1 MNLYALLGVDRNATP
16 DEVERAY
23 RRLARRYHPGIN
35 PGDRD
40 AEQMYEQIQ
49 QAYRVLGH
57 PDRRRDYDRGA
68 APVATT
74 IETTVSFEGFDFS
87 TPAQGPMAATF
98 SELFSDVFHEAAR
111 EAIAP
116 STGAD
121 LEARVHLSFE
131 DAIRGAHV
139 PISIV
144 RRERCAACAGSGLLP
159 QPAVTCTACGGSGSR
174 RWARGHMV
182 FTKSCER
189 CAGEGRLAV
198 QACGG
203 CGGSGLQAR
212 SEVVTLTTPP
222 GLEAGARLAIPG
234 RGHAGARGGPAGDL
248 YVTVEVGEHPHFRR
262 SGRDLHVTLPVA
274 IHEAALGARV
284 DVPTLD
290 GRVRLKIPPGTPSGQ
305 RLRLAGHGIP
315 AVGGAEAGD
324 LIAEV
329 QIVLPPLHDERSRAL
344 LREFARLNDAD
355 VRGHLFE

>member
-1 MNLYALLGVDRNATP
+1 MNLYALLGVNRNASP

-49 QAYRVLGH
+49 QAYSVLGH
-57 PDRRRDYDRGA
+57 PERRREYDRGA
-68 APVATT
+68 APAATT
-74 IETTVSFEGFDFS
+74 IETTVSFAGFDFS

-98 SELFSDVFHEAAR
+98 SELFSDVFQDAAR

-116 STGAD
+116 SRGAD
-121 LEARVHLSFE
+121 LEARVELSFL
-131 DAIRGAHV
+131 DAIRGAQV

-159 QPAVTCTACGGSGSR
+159 RPAVTCTACGGSGSR

-182 FTKSCER
+182 FTKNCER
-189 CAGEGRLAV
+189 CGGEGRVSV
-198 QACGG
+198 QPCGG
-203 CGGSGLQAR
+203 CGASGLQAR

-222 GLEAGARLAIPG
+222 GLEAGSRLAIPG

-248 YVTVEVGEHPHFRR
+248 YVAVDVGEHPYFRR
-262 SGRDLHVTLPVA
+262 AGRDLLITVPIAVQ
-274 IHEAALGARV
+274 EAAFGARI

-290 GRVRLKIPPGTPSGQ
+290 GRVRLRIPPGTTSGQ
-305 RLRLAGHGIP
+305 RLRVSGYGVPATAG
-315 AVGGAEAGD
+315 AAAGD

-329 QIVLPPLHDERSRAL
+329 QIVLPPLQDDRSREL
-344 LREFARLNDAD
+344 LREFARLNPAD